1 MKTGQNSRQTKLG
14 KLHPNLMPFY
24 FYLARCSDNS
34 LYAGYCVNLKD
45 REKTHNEGK
54 GAKYT
59 RARRPVEII
68 YSEKFATRSEA
79 MQREAAVKKL
89 TKIEK
94 EKLAKRD
101 RV

>member
-1 MKTGQNSRQTKLG
+1 M
-14 KLHPNLMPFY
+14 LMPFH
-24 FYLARCSDNS
+24 FYLARCTDDS
-34 LYAGYCVNLKD
+34 LYSGYCKDLVD

-94 EKLAKRD
+94 EKLVD
-101 RV
+101 RGRV

>member
-1 MKTGQNSRQTKLG
+1 
-14 KLHPNLMPFY
+14 MPFY
-24 FYLARCSDNS
+24 FYLARCADDS
-34 LYAGYCVNLKD
+34 LYSGYCKD
-45 REKTHNEGK
+45 LANREKTHNEGK

-94 EKLAKRD
+94 EKLAERD
-101 RV
+101 QV